1 METQPRAI
9 RANPTNAMNPGNQKL
24 KTPIQ
29 QYIDKLE
36 ATAKW
41 ASTDDQKQFFKLAAD
56 HARDMLQEERA
67 HIEWAWRDGQ
77 SGIKHQSGAQY
88 YRANYENNN

>member
-1 METQPRAI
+1 
-9 RANPTNAMNPGNQKL
+9 MNPGNTKL
-24 KTPIQ
+24 RTPLQ

-56 HARDMLQEERA
+56 HARDMLLEERA
-67 HIEWAWRDGQ
+67 HIQAAWNDGQ
-77 SGIKHQSGAQY
+77 SGIKHQSAAQY
-88 YRANYENNN
+88 WGATYENN